1 MRQKQ
6 EADAFALAVGQLD
19 NELPLTWQLYQALQQ
34 AVLQRRLP
42 PGLRLPSTRDMAQLL
57 GVSRNTV
64 MNGVGQLVAEGYL
77 ETVPKSG
84 TYVARRLPEEML
96 HVAEKEAR
104 LREQRVG
111 ERNKR
116 PLSPQGQQLRDTQ
129 EVFGKTAVSYPTFV
143 TGIPDLAAFPF
154 DLWGRLVSKQYRQ
167 GKRELFGEVGH
178 GSAGYL
184 PLRQAI
190 ATYLQT
196 ARGVRC
202 QPEQVLIVNGSQQG
216 LYLAAHTLLEP
227 GAQVWIEEPGYLGA
241 RAALG
246 STGATLMPV
255 PVTAEG
261 IDVAQGAVLAPAA
274 RCAYVTPS
282 HQYPLGSTMS
292 LANRIALLNWAEESG
307 AWIIE
312 DDYDS
317 EYRYSGQP
325 LPSLQGLD
333 QNGRVIY
340 VGTFSKVMF
349 PSLRLGYLVV
359 PPDLVAPL
367 ARLRALVDSH
377 TPTAVQGAMAEFIV
391 EGHFVRHI
399 RRMRQLYG
407 ARRAYFAEA
416 AARELGDWLHLNET
430 EAGMHVVG
438 WLPSGV
444 DDRAVVLAAQRQ
456 QVTVKSL
463 SSHYLGD
470 CPRPG
475 LVLGVMGVA
484 ETAVS
489 PALIRLRKAI
499 ESASYKAGKRMY
511 NRSV

>member
-1 MRQKQ
+1 
-6 EADAFALAVGQLD
+6 
-19 NELPLTWQLYQALQQ
+19 
-34 AVLQRRLP
+34 
-42 PGLRLPSTRDMAQLL
+42 
-57 GVSRNTV
+57 
-64 MNGVGQLVAEGYL
+64 
-77 ETVPKSG
+77 
-84 TYVARRLPEEML
+84 
-96 HVAEKEAR
+96 
-104 LREQRVG
+104 
-111 ERNKR
+111 
-116 PLSPQGQQLRDTQ
+116 
-129 EVFGKTAVSYPTFV
+129 
-143 TGIPDLAAFPF
+143 
-154 DLWGRLVSKQYRQ
+154 
-167 GKRELFGEVGH
+167 
-178 GSAGYL
+178 
-184 PLRQAI
+184 
-190 ATYLQT
+190 
-196 ARGVRC
+196 
-202 QPEQVLIVNGSQQG
+202 
-216 LYLAAHTLLEP
+216 
-227 GAQVWIEEPGYLGA
+227 
-241 RAALG
+241 
-246 STGATLMPV
+246 
-255 PVTAEG
+255 
-261 IDVAQGAVLAPAA
+261 
-274 RCAYVTPS
+274 
-282 HQYPLGSTMS
+282 MS

-359 PPDLVAPL
+359 PPDLVVPL

-377 TPTAVQGAMAEFIV
+377 SPTAVQGAMAEFIA

>member
-6 EADAFALAVGQLD
+6 DADAFSLAVGQLD
-19 NELPLTWQLYQALQQ
+19 SELPLAWQLYQALQQ

-42 PGLRLPSTRDMAQLL
+42 PGLRLPSTRDMARLL

-64 MNGVGQLVAEGYL
+64 VNTVEQLVAEGYL

-96 HVAEKEAR
+96 HVAEPIE
-104 LREQRVG
+104 RVRAVA
-111 ERNKR
+111 EENKR
-116 PLSPQGQQLRDTQ
+116 PLSPQGQQLRDKM
-129 EVFGKTAVSYPTFV
+129 VFGQTAVSHPAFV

-196 ARGVRC
+196 ARGVCC

-216 LYLAAHTLLEP
+216 LYLAAHILLEP
-227 GAQVWIEEPGYLGA
+227 EAQVWVEEPGYLGA

-246 STGATLMPV
+246 STGATLVPV
-255 PVTAEG
+255 PVGAEG
-261 IDVAQGAVLAPAA
+261 LDAAQGATLAPAA

-359 PPDLVAPL
+359 PPDLVTPL
-367 ARLRALVDSH
+367 VRLRALVDSH
-377 TPTAVQGAMAEFIV
+377 TPTAVQGAMAEFIA
-391 EGHFVRHI
+391 EGHFVSHI

-407 ARRAYFAEA
+407 ARRAHFAGA
-416 AARELGDWLHLNET
+416 VARELGDWLHLNET

-438 WLPSGV
+438 WLPDGV
-444 DDRAVVLAAQRQ
+444 DDEATMLAARQR

-463 SSHYLGD
+463 SSHYLGN

-484 ETAVS
+484 ETAVV
-489 PALIRLRKAI
+489 PALIRLRQAI
-499 ESASYKAGKRMY
+499 IAPPP
-511 NRSV
+511 

>member
-6 EADAFALAVGQLD
+6 DVDAFVLAVGQLD
-19 NELPLTWQLYQALQQ
+19 GDLPLSGQLYQGLRQ

-42 PGLRLPSTRDMAQLL
+42 PGLRLPSTRDMAHLL

-64 MNGVGQLVAEGYL
+64 VNGVGQLVAEGYL
-77 ETVPKSG
+77 EAVPKSG
-84 TYVARRLPEEML
+84 TYVAHRLPEEML
-96 HVAEKEAR
+96 HVAEGVEPVR
-104 LREQRVG
+104 GWVG
-111 ERNKR
+111 GGDKR
-116 PLSPQGQQLRDTQ
+116 PLSPQGQQLRDDHGA
-129 EVFGKTAVSYPTFV
+129 FGKTAVAYPTFV
-143 TGIPDLAAFPF
+143 TGVPDLATFPF

-167 GKRELFGEVGH
+167 GARQLFAEVGH

-202 QPEQVLIVNGSQQG
+202 QPEQLLIVNGSQQG
-216 LYLAAHTLLEP
+216 LYLAAHCLLEP
-227 GAQVWIEEPGYLGA
+227 GSQVWVEEPGYLGA

-246 STGATLMPV
+246 STGATLVPV
-255 PVTAEG
+255 PVGSEG
-261 IDVAQGAVLAPAA
+261 IDVAQGVALAPAA

-282 HQYPLGSTMS
+282 HQFPLGSTMS

-359 PPDLVAPL
+359 PPDLVTPL

-377 TPTAVQGAMAEFIV
+377 SPTAVQGAMAEFMAG
-391 EGHFVRHI
+391 GHFVRHI

-407 ARRAYFAEA
+407 ARRAHFAQA
-416 AARELGDWLHLNET
+416 VGQELGRWLQLNEA

-438 WLPSGV
+438 WLPAGA
-444 DDRAVVLAAQRQ
+444 DDEAVVLAARRR

-463 SSHYLGD
+463 SSHYLGS
-470 CPRPG
+470 CPRLG

-484 ETAVS
+484 ETAVV
-489 PALIRLRKAI
+489 PALIRLRQAI
-499 ESASYKAGKRMY
+499 ASAM
-511 NRSV
+511 

>member
-6 EADAFALAVGQLD
+6 EMDAFALAVESLNGEQ
-19 NELPLTWQLYQALQQ
+19 PLTWQLYQALQQ

-42 PGLRLPSTRDMAQLL
+42 PGLRLPSSRDMARLL

-64 MNGVGQLVAEGYL
+64 VNGVEQLVAEGYL

-96 HVAEKEAR
+96 HVGEAVV
-104 LREQRVG
+104 REQRVVAG
-111 ERNKR
+111 NKR
-116 PLSPQGQQLRDTQ
+116 PLSPQGQQLRNDDGA
-129 EVFGKTAVSYPTFV
+129 FGKTAVSHPTFA
-143 TGIPDLAAFPF
+143 TGIPALDQFPF
-154 DLWGRLVSKQYRQ
+154 DLWGRLVGKQYRQ

-196 ARGVRC
+196 ARGVGC

-216 LYLAAHTLLEP
+216 LYLAAHLLLEP
-227 GAQVWIEEPGYLGA
+227 GVPVWVEEPGYLGA

-246 STGATLMPV
+246 STGANLIPV
-255 PVTAEG
+255 PVGAEG
-261 IDVAQGAVLAPAA
+261 IDVAQGTILAPAA

-282 HQYPLGSTMS
+282 HQFPLGSTMS

-307 AWIIE
+307 GWVIE

-317 EYRYSGQP
+317 EYRYGGQP

-359 PPDLVAPL
+359 PPDLVTPL

-377 TPTAVQGAMAEFIV
+377 SPTAVQGAMAEFIA

-416 AARELGDWLHLNET
+416 VRRELGDWLQLNEA

-438 WLPSGV
+438 WLPDGV
-444 DDRAVVLAAQRQ
+444 DDRAVVAAAQQR
-456 QVTVKSL
+456 QVTVKAL
-463 SSHYLGD
+463 SSHYLGQ

-475 LVLGVMGVA
+475 LVLGVMGVE
-484 ETAVS
+484 ETAVV
-489 PALIRLRKAI
+489 PALARLRQAI
-499 ESASYKAGKRMY
+499 ESTICEAGKQVY
-511 NRSV
+511 NETV